1 MNFRTICTVFPLGC
15 LLLVCAFA
23 SQANAAVCNTPSE
36 QAAAG
41 NWFRQINMA
50 WEHLDAAAATAMFT
64 QSAEY
69 VDDPFSPPLR
79 GEQAIRAYW
88 DDVARGQRDVHT
100 SYEVLS
106 ACGDQSIVHWQ
117 ASFVRV
123 PSGQKV
129 RLDGIAEV
137 TLDRHG
143 KCVLFREWWN
153 RDQK

>member
-1 MNFRTICTVFPLGC
+1 MKLRRMFSIGC
-15 LLLVCAFA
+15 LLLTWVLVPR
-23 SQANAAVCNTPSE
+23 ANAAVCNTTGE
-36 QAAAG
+36 RVAAG
-41 NWFRQINMA
+41 QWFRQINTA
-50 WEHLDAAAATAMFT
+50 WEHLDAAAATALFT
-64 QSAEY
+64 KNAEY
-69 VDDPFSPPLR
+69 RDDPFSPPLR
-79 GEQAIRAYW
+79 GEKAIRAYW